1 MLNFFYNL
9 GKVALYAVLA
19 AGVLLSL
26 ALIVGALLF
35 NIDGEVVITW
45 FSLVFIG
52 VFAIFLITALGAF
65 LIWFLFTNN
74 KLLPLFVLLF
84 GAFALISIILVI
96 LGGVIDLPVFDFIAF
111 LEKLLTKQP
120 AQPV

>member
-9 GKVALYAVLA
+9 GKLALYTVLA

-45 FSLVFIG
+45 FSFVFILVF
-52 VFAIFLITALGAF
+52 ALFLATALVAF

-74 KLLPLFVLLF
+74 KLLPLFVFLF

-96 LGGVIDLPVFDFIAF
+96 LDGVIDLPVFDFIAF

>member
-45 FSLVFIG
+45 FSFVFILVF
-52 VFAIFLITALGAF
+52 ALFLATALVAF

-74 KLLPLFVLLF
+74 KLLPLFVFLF

-96 LGGVIDLPVFDFIAF
+96 LDGVIDLPVFDFIAF
-111 LEKLLTKQP
+111 LEKILTKQP

>member
-45 FSLVFIG
+45 FSFVFILVF
-52 VFAIFLITALGAF
+52 ALFLATALVAF

-74 KLLPLFVLLF
+74 KLLPLFVFLF

-96 LGGVIDLPVFDFIAF
+96 LDGVIDLPVFDFIAF

>member
-45 FSLVFIG
+45 FSFVFILVF
-52 VFAIFLITALGAF
+52 ALFLATALGAF

>member
-1 MLNFFYNL
+1 MLNFFFNL

-19 AGVLLSL
+19 AGVLLSF
-26 ALIVGALLF
+26 AFIVGALLF

-52 VFAIFLITALGAF
+52 
-65 LIWFLFTNN
+65 
-74 KLLPLFVLLF
+74 
-84 GAFALISIILVI
+84 
-96 LGGVIDLPVFDFIAF
+96 F
-111 LEKLLTKQP
+111 LEKMLTKQP

>member
-1 MLNFFYNL
+1 MSRFFYSL
-9 GKVALYAVLA
+9 GKLALYAVLA
-19 AGVLLSL
+19 AGVLLSF

-45 FSLVFIG
+45 FSFVFIG
-52 VFAIFLITALGAF
+52 VFAIFLITALVAF

-74 KLLPLFVLLF
+74 KLLPLFVFLF

-96 LGGVIDLPVFDFIAF
+96 LEGVINLPVFDFIGF
-111 LEKLLTKQP
+111 LEKMLTKQP
-120 AQPV
+120 AQPI

>member
-35 NIDGEVVITW
+35 HIDGEVVITW
-45 FSLVFIG
+45 FSFVFILVF
-52 VFAIFLITALGAF
+52 ALFLATALVAF

-74 KLLPLFVLLF
+74 KLLPLFVFLF

-96 LGGVIDLPVFDFIAF
+96 LDGVIDLPVFDFIAF

-120 AQPV
+120 AQPI

>member
-9 GKVALYAVLA
+9 GK
-19 AGVLLSL
+19 GVLLSL